1 MEAQAEEVN
10 CKRDSRG
17 SFGILR
23 KNLTII
29 KTKRMKAELEKLKHV
44 DNLDQCP
51 MCALPGKSYV
61 TISTY

>member
-1 MEAQAEEVN
+1 MAAQAEEVN
-10 CKRDSRG
+10 CRGDSKG
-17 SFGILR
+17 SFGISR
-23 KNLTII
+23 KNFTII
-29 KTKRMKAELEKLKHV
+29 KTKSMKAESEKHV